1 MNKTIAKPKASPL
14 SYIESVAWSLW
25 DGFSDYGFFHAD
37 PWYVGA
43 AANPNEEMAFDK
55 ARYEKATEVKR
66 QAAHVACRRGLHF
79 GAWSAQKQRGL
90 CHPGRGLSLG
100 GRPYPVR
107 LQPITL
113 SQPGE
118 ALHPFPQS
126 HGMAACSP
134 G

>member
-66 QAAHVACRRGLHF
+66 QAAHVAAAAVALATEYRKHPPAFDG
-79 GAWSAQKQRGL
+79 GAR
-90 CHPGRGLSLG
+90 HNR
-100 GRPYPVR
+100 
-107 LQPITL
+107 T
-113 SQPGE
+113 
-118 ALHPFPQS
+118 
-126 HGMAACSP
+126 
-134 G
+134 